1 MCLNKVVSGVCTF
14 HSFSPSLLLS
24 FSPSPESVQ
33 VSDGT
38 IVWRARESSSA
49 AKHGASG
56 YAECVFPRNVCLAYR
71 GGVLSS
77 ISECFPPKVDR
88 YLAFPL
94 LRLIDCFVGLTRKAK
109 AQAKAKAK
117 QSNKTN
123 KQTSKGKKTER
134 SITPSAKKK
143 KKKKINKVLLGSCWL
158 FLLPLLSFTVCSFLF
173 QLTSAFKAARLSL
186 ALASLAL
193 PSLAL
198 SFPLQPINQAH
209 TYLLTHPCVV
219 YLSHGSPLFAIDTKT
234 QTTKTN
240 LSQHQGQPYLSAAF
254 LFFL

>member
-143 KKKKINKVLLGSCWL
+143 KKNQQGLAGLL
-158 FLLPLLSFTVCSFLF
+158 
-173 QLTSAFKAARLSL
+173 L
-186 ALASLAL
+186 ALS
-193 PSLAL
+193 PSLAFLYCLFISLPTHL
-198 SFPLQPINQAH
+198 SIQG
-209 TYLLTHPCVV
+209 C
-219 YLSHGSPLFAIDTKT
+219 SPLSRSRLPRSPLSRSLFPSATNQPSSHILVDTPLCC
-234 QTTKTN
+234 
-240 LSQHQGQPYLSAAF
+240 LSLSRLSSF
-254 LFFL
+254 RN